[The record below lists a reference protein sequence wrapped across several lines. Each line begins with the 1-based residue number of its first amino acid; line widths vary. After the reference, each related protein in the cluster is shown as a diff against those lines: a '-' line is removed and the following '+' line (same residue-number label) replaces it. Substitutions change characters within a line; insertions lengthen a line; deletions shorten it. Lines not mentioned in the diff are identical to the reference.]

1 MLETLLWSKLR
12 AKLLGWLFTHPDKR
26 YFVRQITA
34 LVGEDSTNVS
44 RELARL
50 EKIGILIS
58 TIDGRQKYYQANAQ
72 SPVFAEIK
80 SLVSKI
86 YDQIG
91 SPRVKNISVPKN
103 TIARFCRRH
112 HIHRLSLFG
121 SVLRNDFGPD
131 SDIDVLVEF
140 EPGHVPGFGIV
151 DMESEL
157 SRVLGRKVDLRTPAE
172 LSRYFREQVVKE
184 AEVKYSAV

>member
-1 MLETLLWSKLR
+1 MLETLLGSKLR

-172 LSRYFREQVVKE
+172 G
-184 AEVKYSAV
+184 